1 MHTSYLGPVLH
12 EGYYSMYHFV
22 RTAAYFTL
30 VEVNR
35 EKQCYRGPPGFC
47 VPDFGTYVEKG
58 TRAGLPY
65 TDGKLHFTA
74 SQSRH
79 WTEHSVVILK
89 NLFERKVSTLPPAGP
104 CCCPVPT
111 LCPCLLPAL
120 PPMPVCE

>member
-1 MHTSYLGPVLH
+1 MARRTLLSGLGDLGGWHRISSY
-12 EGYYSMYHFV
+12 
-22 RTAAYFTL
+22 R
-30 VEVNR
+30 R
-35 EKQCYRGPPGFC
+35 C

-79 WTEHSVVILK
+79 WTEHSVVILEK
-89 NLFERKVSTLPPAGP
+89 LFERKVPTPTPGP